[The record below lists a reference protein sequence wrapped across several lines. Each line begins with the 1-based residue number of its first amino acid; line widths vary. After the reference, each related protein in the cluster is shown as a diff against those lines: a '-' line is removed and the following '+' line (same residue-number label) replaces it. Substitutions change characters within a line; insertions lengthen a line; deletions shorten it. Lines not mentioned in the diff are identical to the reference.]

1 MANRM
6 PCADEFD
13 YAGEL
18 LGTKMVRV
26 LSISTLVICAAFGR
40 KGDRGSKGDE
50 RLVEDCLELK
60 Y

>member
-1 MANRM
+1 M